1 MATRIFLIIL
11 LIIALV
17 CPTLAA
23 YAQDGMRNSTSGNSV
38 DVLVEPTWN
47 DGGQAAFRVS
57 FFRPSTDTLQE
68 HIDYTFVIMKD
79 GEEVFDAGLAGQPLL
94 HTAEGLVTIPQ
105 SPQPPYQ
112 FPGNGDYSITIAVHA
127 INFLPIAPETST
139 FPIRVVP
146 EFPAGG
152 IVSALLVAS
161 LTTAVVL
168 SQRFR
173 LI

>member
-1 MATRIFLIIL
+1 MTTRIFLIIL

-23 YAQDGMRNSTSGNSV
+23 YAQDGMMNSTSGNSV

-47 DGGQAAFRVS
+47 DGGQATFRVS
-57 FFRPSTDTLQE
+57 FLRPSTDTLQE

-112 FPGNGDYSITIAVHA
+112 FPGNGDYSITISVHG

-139 FPIRVVP
+139 FPITVIP

-152 IVSALLVAS
+152 ILAALLVAS
-161 LTTAVVL
+161 MTAGIVL
-168 SQRFR
+168 SQRFS